1 MLLSTYKHHHTKTLL
16 TFVICLDLGLP
27 MSCPWDLIFIFII
40 ISTMINHVFILIV
53 IYNDFQR
60 LRESKL
66 LNGCLVAWPKPMSI
80 RFTIQD
86 RYWWLVI
93 LKFFQKCFWDSWI
106 LLYCQFNSYFFLL
119 QNKKLYFSLTCSFI
133 VAKWK
138 RNLKIVVTPFYG

>member
-16 TFVICLDLGLP
+16 TFAICLDLGLS

-60 LRESKL
+60 LQESKL
-66 LNGCLVAWPKPMSI
+66 LNGCLVAWPKPIS
-80 RFTIQD
+80 TSNIQD

-119 QNKKLYFSLTCSFI
+119 QRKNFSLTCSFI
-133 VAKWK
+133 AAKWK
-138 RNLKIVVTPFYG
+138 RNLKILVTPFYG